1 MDSRDVEPS
10 LKMLAKRRVVALVLL
25 LLVLNGVATPLVLGL
40 LYLAGVLAWAWPFA
54 VDLVASF
61 LLGVVSLGML
71 VVLSRWSRF
80 FQGFMP
86 AELAVLLRWT
96 VMRGDVLGRV
106 VGRTHCHRCNYERG
120 AAMVCPECGA
130 ERIDPL
136 PASDGMRDRHGAGD
150 GRA

>member
-10 LKMLAKRRVVALVLL
+10 LKMLVKRRVVALVLL
-25 LLVLNGVATPLVLGL
+25 LLVLNGVATALVLGL

-106 VGRTHCHRCNYERG
+106 VGRTHYHRCNYERG
-120 AAMVCPECGA
+120 AAMVCSECGA